1 MDHNIELLRKQE
13 KNSRKPS
20 EDLTKYSQKA
30 LPCFAR
36 KNQKRKRLR
45 DYALTFIVW
54 FSIFAA
60 LFIIIIIYY
69 ANNNATVHSSACP

>member
-30 LPCFAR
+30 LPCFADKYSQKALPCFAE
-36 KNQKRKRLR
+36 KNQKRYRNR
-45 DYALTFIVW
+45 NNR
-54 FSIFAA
+54 FSIELINRMFKRHFCVNIA
-60 LFIIIIIYY
+60 
-69 ANNNATVHSSACP
+69 